1 MGHANVTDDRHDI
14 NNDIEK
20 VIFES
25 LLNVYKMNLRV
36 SETALNFYA
45 VLEVVYRKGC
55 HSISPYKI

>member
-1 MGHANVTDDRHDI
+1 VTDDRHDI